1 MMKQTTDTRYPMR
14 KIKVNRPDYPEV
26 KRIID
31 QEKKV
36 VADNLAAYS
45 DAKIIL
51 LIPKGRTLN
60 R

>member
-1 MMKQTTDTRYPMR
+1 MKQTSDTRYPRR
-14 KIKVNRPDYPEV
+14 KIKVNRPDYPEI

-31 QEKKV
+31 QEGKV
-36 VADNLAAYS
+36 VADNLSAYA